1 MSSLAELQDRF
12 HRYIVHTEDAA
23 NADISGP
30 DPAYRQARLEIY
42 HRAYR
47 LRLSAVLA
55 VDYPVLQAF
64 VSQRR
69 FEELASAYIEAHPSM
84 SRNLRWFGHA
94 MPEFVRTDPR
104 FRREPVLGELAEFE
118 WAQGLAFDA
127 TDAPQLDFEALASCP
142 ASDWPHLRFVPH
154 PSLRLVGSRWNVVE
168 IWHAHRNN
176 ADLPLATRSQQ
187 RGTIAVWRQA
197 YKTYFRTLEPDEA
210 WLWRMFAGKA
220 SFSAACSRLAARMQ
234 DDTAAAQ
241 RVAGLLRCW
250 VNDGWIQSTELA
262 SAER

>member
-1 MSSLAELQDRF
+1 MRPLAELQDRF
-12 HRYIVHTEDAA
+12 HRYIVQTEAA
-23 NADISGP
+23 ASADIAGP

-47 LRLSAVLA
+47 LRLSAVLS
-55 VDYPVLQAF
+55 VDYPVLNAF

-84 SRNLRWFGHA
+84 SRNLRWFGYA
-94 MPEFVRTDPR
+94 MPEFVRNDPR
-104 FRREPVLGELAEFE
+104 FRGEPVLGELAEFE

-127 TDAPQLDFEALASCP
+127 ADAPQLGFEALASRP
-142 ASDWPHLRFVPH
+142 ASDWPHLRFAPH

-176 ADLPLATRSQQ
+176 TALPAATRHQ
-187 RGTIAVWRQA
+187 RPGTIAVWRRD

-210 WLWRMFAGKA
+210 WLWRIIAGNA
-220 SFSAACSRLAARMQ
+220 PFSAACARLAERMG
-234 DDTAAAQ
+234 DDAGAAQ
-241 RVAGLLRCW
+241 RAAGLLRNW
-250 VNDGWIQSTELA
+250 VNDGWIQSIELDY
-262 SAER
+262 R